1 MVNILKP
8 LFPNKVLGTPGI
20 TRKFLKA
27 VGQMLM
33 FLLHQDKT
41 GKVSDSI
48 RKVVTLSNIIGQIK
62 VILDALW

>member
-8 LFPNKVLGTPGI
+8 HFSNKVLEILGI

-33 FLLHQDKT
+33 FLLHHDKT
-41 GKVSDSI
+41 GNVSESI
-48 RKVVTLSNIIGQIK
+48 RQVVTLSNIIGQIK